1 MDDRREVISDCD
13 AMIRS
18 MDPQVV
24 PGTYVFAT
32 VDQHESVPDG
42 VNVFSTVWETEGLSV
57 VVASEDANR
66 FGLAN
71 PVELG
76 WITLTVNSSL
86 EGVGLTAAVS
96 AVLAEHE
103 IACNVVAGHHH
114 DHLLVAA
121 NRVSDAVALLAE
133 LAAQR

>member
-1 MDDRREVISDCD
+1 VDDRHEVISDCD

-32 VDQHESVPDG
+32 VAQHESLPDG
-42 VNVFSTVWETEGLSV
+42 VNVFSTVWESEGLSV

-66 FGLAN
+66 FGLTN
-71 PVELG
+71 PVKLG

-96 AVLAEHE
+96 SVLAGHE

-114 DHLLVAA
+114 DHLLVPA
-121 NRVSDAVALLAE
+121 NRVSDAIALLTE